1 MITMHAVGNAV
12 FPVNP
17 MKSHLA
23 YLVRVLLKNQMQL
36 QLEPDMQDM
45 ASKG

>member
-1 MITMHAVGNAV
+1 MITMHAVDNTV
-12 FPVNP
+12 LPVNP
-17 MKSHLA
+17 MRSHLA
-23 YLVRVLLKNQMQL
+23 YLVHVLLMKQTQL